1 MPSPQLQISVA
12 TSGRGW
18 TTAWKGREAGAKAII
33 RAALPEREKFPAIV
47 GQVEVEFSSDA
58 AVRALNK
65 TFRGKDKPT
74 NVLSFPNPRAP
85 FGSII
90 LAYET
95 IKAEAQAQDKTL
107 IRHAKHLILH
117 GFLHLL
123 GYDHET
129 VTDRRLM
136 ERLEIRILAHMG
148 IPNPYLSSK

>member
-1 MPSPQLQISVA
+1 MRSPHLQISVA

-18 TTAWKGREAGAKAII
+18 ATAWKGREAGAIAVIQGATAYLPAAQI
-33 RAALPEREKFPAIV
+33 R
-47 GQVEVEFSSDA
+47 GHVEVEFSSGA
-58 AVRALNK
+58 AVQALNK
-65 TFRGKDKPT
+65 AYRGKDKST
-74 NVLSFPNPRAP
+74 NVLSFSNPHAP
-85 FGSII
+85 YGSII

-95 IKAEAQAQDKTL
+95 IKVEAEAQGKTF

-123 GYDHET
+123 GYDHEA

-136 ERLEIRILAHMG
+136 ERLEIRILAAMG